1 MNKNPESPYWPGT
14 RIVKSRNNGFNWNTG
29 EPSIFRGR
37 AFEANQHGES
47 ASQVASRSVE
57 RYELRHGRSQGVI
70 HGISQRADAL
80 IGAET
85 FTSRSRG
92 KARAA

>member
-1 MNKNPESPYWPGT
+1 MTDSMYWPGT
-14 RIVKSRNNGFNWNTG
+14 RIVKSRANAFDWQG
-29 EPSIFRGR
+29 EPSIFTGR
-37 AFEANQHGES
+37 AFEANVNGES

-57 RYELRHGRSQGVI
+57 RYEQRTGRSQGVI

-80 IGAET
+80 IAAET